1 MISVSEARA
10 LTRLHALPQ
19 RIVSMP
25 LTEAYGFVLAEDYFA
40 NNASPR
46 FTNSAMDGVA
56 VRSEDCTSA
65 SAAKPQTLHIVG
77 ESAAGAPFDGGVCEG
92 EAVNIS
98 TGALLPEGA
107 DAVVPREEYEQ
118 SAQATVITKP
128 VHEGAFVR
136 KEGSEYDVG
145 ALLLRAG
152 SILNASRIAL
162 AAQDGVKAM
171 SVVARPFI
179 AVFATGNE
187 IRNSGTSGDNS
198 AKVRD
203 TNTPMLQA
211 AVQESG
217 GIVVHTAYCED
228 TFESTC
234 SAIETGLALA
244 DVVLTTG
251 GVSVG
256 EHDVVKEAAR
266 ALGFETIFWRVKQ
279 KPGKPLFFAVR
290 GDKRFFGLPGNP
302 VSALICYL
310 EYVHPMLQAAQGRE
324 FRQRTVRARAGVD
337 LANTHGRDEFL
348 RVKLLY
354 SPTTEQPDFTAD
366 FTVLPEA
373 LPLEKQDSF
382 MLTSLTEADGFVFLE
397 SNAHIV
403 VGSSLDVVILH
414 QYA

>member
-25 LTEAYGFVLAEDYFA
+25 LAEAYGFVLAEDYHA
-40 NNASPR
+40 SNPSPR

-65 SAAKPQTLHIVG
+65 SSAKPQTLHVVG
-77 ESAAGAPFDGGVCEG
+77 ESAAGAPFDGDVSEG

-136 KEGSEYDVG
+136 KQGSEYDVG

-162 AAQDGVKAM
+162 ATQDGVEAI
-171 SVVARPFI
+171 SVVARPAI

-187 IRNSGTSGDNS
+187 IKNGNSSKGNS
-198 AKVRD
+198 TEVKD
-203 TNTPMLQA
+203 TNTPMLRV

-217 GIVVHTAYCED
+217 GIVVHAAYCED
-228 TFESTC
+228 RFESTC
-234 SAIETGLALA
+234 SAIETGLAVA
-244 DVVLTTG
+244 DVILTTG

-310 EYVHPMLQAAQGRE
+310 EYVHPMLQAAQGKE
-324 FRQRTVRARAGVD
+324 FRQRTVRARAGAD
-337 LANTHGRDEFL
+337 LVNTHGRDEFL
-348 RVKLLY
+348 RVRLRY
-354 SPTTEQPDFTAD
+354 SHTEQPELST
-366 FTVLPEA
+366 LPEA

-403 VGSSLDVVILH
+403 VGSSLDVVVLH